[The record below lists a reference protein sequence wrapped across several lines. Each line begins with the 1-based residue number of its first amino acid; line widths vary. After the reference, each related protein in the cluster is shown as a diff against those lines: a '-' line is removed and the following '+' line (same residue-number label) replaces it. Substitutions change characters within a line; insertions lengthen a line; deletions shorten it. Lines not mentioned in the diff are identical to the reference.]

1 MTVRKQIMLLMSVL
15 VVAFITLG
23 LGARA
28 WQERQT
34 LSLAQN
40 ALHERET
47 FVRRITV
54 LQGRDLES
62 YVRDT
67 TFWDDL
73 VTAVAKRD
81 EVWAGE
87 NFADSL
93 SSFRMTGI
101 WVFDKKGAPAFSV
114 RAPQNT
120 STVCP
125 IPPDALRTVL
135 RGRERFC
142 HFFVQGPTGILEVRG
157 ATIHPTDDADHKGTP
172 LGYLYAV
179 RPWDGTAIAELG
191 KLTDSRISL
200 VGPEI
205 PSNEEY
211 GVATSDGAL
220 GFALPVS
227 DWRGKPLARLRFA
240 SHSDAVEAARASSNS
255 NLVLF
260 AGFATALLSLL
271 FFCLL
276 RWVSGPLA
284 ALSACLRRDEPQAVA
299 ALVGARSEFGEIA
312 RLMQNFFVQQRALS
326 DAHDQMEARV
336 NERTIAL
343 VGVNI
348 ALKTELSERK
358 RAEAEREQAL
368 TAWQESQQRF
378 ESLVRNASDLVT
390 IIGTCGDLQY
400 VSPAS
405 QRMLCAPPDALDG
418 LLFFDMVHDD
428 DRATF
433 ETLFRE
439 CAATPG
445 INLTCEVRLRCAPS
459 PAAAE
464 DAGENATANY
474 CACEA
479 ILHNLVF
486 EPGVN
491 GIVATFHDITERKA
505 FERELA
511 HQAFHDVLTG
521 LPNRALFMERLD
533 HALERT
539 RRRKNERASGVAVL
553 FLDLDN
559 FKYVNDSLGH
569 EAGDRLLV
577 GVTKRLQASVRPGD
591 TVARQGGDEFTL
603 LLEDIDGP
611 DDARGIATEI
621 ARSLLLPFSVDG
633 RDVFT
638 TGSVGIAVSRDG
650 SDLSENLLRDADTAM
665 YQAKNHGKAR
675 WEVFDRTMNARVI
688 ERLEMETL
696 LRRALEKQ
704 EFQVHYQP
712 IVNLNTGRIAEVEAL
727 ARWVH
732 PERGLIAPEQFVPL
746 AEENGLIVPLGK
758 WVLEQACVQAAE
770 WQKQFPFLGETF
782 TVGVNLSARQF
793 QEADLVEQ
801 ITDALT
807 ASGLS
812 PACLKV
818 EITETMMMNADATV
832 GMLRRLRAL
841 GIRVAVDD
849 FGTGYSSMS
858 YLSSLPID
866 TLKID
871 KSFVARLGQNAE
883 QEAIVRA
890 VVSLGK
896 ALHLSVTGEGIETEE
911 HRTRLRALGCDL
923 GQGYLFSR
931 PLAAPALAPLLATQ
945 ELFIGGAV
953 TSPPA
958 APAAPRPF
966 LLAA

>member
-1 MTVRKQIMLLMSVL
+1 MTVRKQIMLLMSAL
-15 VVAFITLG
+15 VVAFIALG

-34 LSLAQN
+34 LRLAQN
-40 ALHERET
+40 ALQERKT
-47 FVRRITV
+47 FVQRIAA

-67 TFWDDL
+67 SFWDDL
-73 VTAVAKRD
+73 VTAVAQHD
-81 EVWAGE
+81 EGWGDANFKDSLISFHMTGVWAY
-87 NFADSL
+87 
-93 SSFRMTGI
+93 
-101 WVFDKKGAPAFSV
+101 DKNRVPAFSS
-114 RAPQNT
+114 RTPQTATAP
-120 STVCP
+120 CP
-125 IPPDALRTVL
+125 VPPDALKTLL
-135 RGRERFC
+135 RGDSPFC
-142 HFFVQGPTGILEVRG
+142 HFFVKTEAGVMEVRG
-157 ATIHPTDDADHKGTP
+157 ATIHPSDDPGHKSAP
-172 LGYLYAV
+172 LGYLFAV
-179 RPWDGTAIAELG
+179 RPWDTFAVRELS
-191 KLTDSRISL
+191 KLTDSRRISL
-200 VGPEI
+200 ASGPPARKEI
-205 PSNEEY
+205 D

-220 GFALPVS
+220 QFAIPLA
-227 DWRGKPLARLRFA
+227 DWQGKPLAGLQFTA
-240 SHSDAVEAARASSNS
+240 NSDAVQAARASVNGSA
-255 NLVLF
+255 VLF
-260 AGFATALLSLL
+260 AGFATALLTLL
-271 FFCLL
+271 FLCLL
-276 RWVSGPLA
+276 RWVSSPLA
-284 ALSACLRRDEPQAVA
+284 ALSACLRREEPEAVS
-299 ALVGARSEFGEIA
+299 ALTGARTEFGEIA
-312 RLMQNFFVQQRALS
+312 RLMQNFFAQQRALS

-348 ALKTELSERK
+348 ALKGELAERQ
-358 RAEAEREQAL
+358 RVEAEREQAL
-368 TAWQESQQRF
+368 TAWKESQQRF
-378 ESLVRNASDLVT
+378 ESLVRNASDMVT

-405 QRMLCAPPDALDG
+405 QRMLCAPPDTLYG
-418 LLFFDMVHDD
+418 LPFFSLVHGE

-433 ETLFRE
+433 EALFRE

-445 INLTCEVRLRCAPS
+445 ISLTCEVRLHCSPSERADQNDNAPN
-459 PAAAE
+459 E
-464 DAGENATANY
+464 AGH

-479 ILHNLVF
+479 ILHNLAF

-521 LPNRALFMERLD
+521 LPNRALFMERLG
-533 HALERT
+533 HALERA
-539 RRRKNERASGVAVL
+539 RRRKDDPSSGVAVL

-577 GVTKRLQASVRPGD
+577 GVTQRLQASVRPGD

-603 LLEDIDGP
+603 LLEDIGGV
-611 DDARGIATEI
+611 DDARAIASEV
-621 ARSLLLPFSVDG
+621 ARALLLPLSVDG

-650 SDLSENLLRDADTAM
+650 SDLPENLLRDADTAM

-688 ERLEMETL
+688 ERLEMETM
-696 LRRALEKQ
+696 LRRALENK

-712 IVNLNTGRIAEVEAL
+712 IVNLATGRIVEVEAL

-732 PERGLIAPEQFVPL
+732 PERGLIAPEQFIPL
-746 AEENGLIVPLGK
+746 AEENGLIVPLGR
-758 WVLEQACVQAAE
+758 WVLGQACAQVRD
-770 WQKQFPFLGETF
+770 WQKQFPLLDRTF

-801 ITDALT
+801 ITNALH
-807 ASGLS
+807 ASDLS
-812 PACLKV
+812 PDCLKV

-832 GMLRRLRAL
+832 DMLRLLRSL

-890 VVSLGK
+890 VISLGK

-911 HRTRLRALGCDL
+911 HRARLCALGCDL

-931 PLAAPALAPLLATQ
+931 PLA
-945 ELFIGGAV
+945 
-953 TSPPA
+953 PPA
-958 APAAPRPF
+958 IAH
-966 LLAA
+966 LLAAQERFPAVAAPLIAVPPRPALLAA